1 MSVVLNTQLGSLMF
15 TSQVPD
21 IDLTTSDDNEAVVMI
36 VSGGTSIFSATH
48 IPFAKSIT
56 VHDIRSVIEQLRHAV
71 VTVLQGGQ
79 VPIQSLRDIVDLMRK
94 NETSF
99 PHFRNSNT
107 YKLFEPPVFEN
118 KMRANGYW
126 F

>member
-1 MSVVLNTQLGSLMF
+1 MAEEYISPEQLAVFRSEVMAML
-15 TSQVPD
+15 S
-21 IDLTTSDDNEAVVMI
+21 DLTVATSHH
-36 VSGGTSIFSATH
+36 F
-48 IPFAKSIT
+48 
-56 VHDIRSVIEQLRHAV
+56 RVIEQLRQAV

-79 VPIQSLRDIVDLMRK
+79 PPVQSLRDIVDFMRK
-94 NETSF
+94 NEASF

-118 KMRANGYW
+118 KKRANGYW

>member
-1 MSVVLNTQLGSLMF
+1 MA
-15 TSQVPD
+15 TSH
-21 IDLTTSDDNEAVVMI
+21 
-36 VSGGTSIFSATH
+36 H
-48 IPFAKSIT
+48 I
-56 VHDIRSVIEQLRHAV
+56 RVIEQLRQAV
-71 VTVLQGGQ
+71 VTFLQGGQ
-79 VPIQSLRDIVDLMRK
+79 PPVQSLLRDIIDFMRK

-118 KMRANGYW
+118 KKQAKGYW

>member
-1 MSVVLNTQLGSLMF
+1 MLIISQKGVIQIGAYSPLFDYTQYEVMSMLT
-15 TSQVPD
+15 
-21 IDLTTSDDNEAVVMI
+21 DLTVTTSHH
-36 VSGGTSIFSATH
+36 F
-48 IPFAKSIT
+48 
-56 VHDIRSVIEQLRHAV
+56 RVIEQLRGIV
-71 VTVLQGGQ
+71 VVVLQDDQ
-79 VPIQSLRDIVDLMRK
+79 LPIQSQRDILDFMRK

-118 KMRANGYW
+118 KIKANGYW

>member
-1 MSVVLNTQLGSLMF
+1 MVGFCLLYSVFFLIHCLYYYICLSN
-15 TSQVPD
+15 
-21 IDLTTSDDNEAVVMI
+21 
-36 VSGGTSIFSATH
+36 
-48 IPFAKSIT
+48 
-56 VHDIRSVIEQLRHAV
+56 
-71 VTVLQGGQ
+71 Q

-118 KMRANGYW
+118 KKKASGY
-126 F
+126 FF